1 MSLRKFILVILFSI
15 GGSASAQFGAN
26 STNWPT
32 PIGGYLS
39 SGSNFGYYQ
48 TNGASNSTL
57 NSETWSLIDMNG
69 DQKPDLVVTAAGVGG
84 TGGPVQ
90 FGAGSNPYWKVYL
103 NTGSGIST
111 SVINWTTPIGGYIS
125 SGTNLGYYGIFGP
138 ASSTLNSETWSLTDM
153 NGDHKPDLVVTSAG
167 IGGSG
172 GPAQFG
178 AGTNPYWKIYLNN
191 GSGFSSTVTTW
202 NTPIGGY
209 YSSGNNLG
217 YFQTIV
223 NSASS
228 LNSEIWLLA
237 DINGDQ
243 LPDLVIT
250 SVVGV
255 SGVHT
260 QFDAGLNP
268 YWKIYLNTGNGFS
281 GSATNWSTPI
291 GGYISSGTNL
301 GYYLAYGPASS
312 TLNSETWSLTD
323 MNGDQKPDLL
333 VTSAGVGGSGGPV
346 QFGASTN
353 PYWKVYLNTGSS
365 FSTSVMNWTTPIGGY
380 ISSGTNYGYYQPF
393 GSSSST
399 LNSETWSLTD
409 IDGDQKPD
417 LLITSA
423 GIGGSGSSMQ
433 FGAGTN
439 PYWKVY
445 LNTGFGISTS
455 VFNWTT
461 PVGGYISSGTNYG
474 YYQPFGASNSTLN
487 SETWSLTDMDG
498 DQQPDLLITA
508 EGIGGSGAPMQF
520 GAGTN
525 PYWKVFANLNT
536 TAVPEIENDVLI
548 VSPNPVT
555 TGFTISSKKELYGSL
570 YKIINSSGQ
579 TIKKGSITNKKEMI
593 SLEGQPSGL
602 YILEINEST
611 VTILKN

>member
-1 MSLRKFILVILFSI
+1 
-15 GGSASAQFGAN
+15 
-26 STNWPT
+26 
-32 PIGGYLS
+32 
-39 SGSNFGYYQ
+39 
-48 TNGASNSTL
+48 
-57 NSETWSLIDMNG
+57 
-69 DQKPDLVVTAAGVGG
+69 
-84 TGGPVQ
+84 
-90 FGAGSNPYWKVYL
+90 
-103 NTGSGIST
+103 
-111 SVINWTTPIGGYIS
+111 
-125 SGTNLGYYGIFGP
+125 
-138 ASSTLNSETWSLTDM
+138 
-153 NGDHKPDLVVTSAG
+153 
-167 IGGSG
+167 
-172 GPAQFG
+172 
-178 AGTNPYWKIYLNN
+178 
-191 GSGFSSTVTTW
+191 
-202 NTPIGGY
+202 
-209 YSSGNNLG
+209 
-217 YFQTIV
+217 
-223 NSASS
+223 
-228 LNSEIWLLA
+228 
-237 DINGDQ
+237 
-243 LPDLVIT
+243 
-250 SVVGV
+250 
-255 SGVHT
+255 
-260 QFDAGLNP
+260 
-268 YWKIYLNTGNGFS
+268 
-281 GSATNWSTPI
+281 
-291 GGYISSGTNL
+291 
-301 GYYLAYGPASS
+301 
-312 TLNSETWSLTD
+312 
-323 MNGDQKPDLL
+323 
-333 VTSAGVGGSGGPV
+333 V

-365 FSTSVMNWTTPIGGY
+365 FSASVMNWTTPIGGY

-417 LLITSA
+417 LLVTSA
-423 GIGGSGSSMQ
+423 GVGGSGGPVQ

-439 PYWKVY
+439 PFWKVY

-498 DQQPDLLITA
+498 DQQPDLLITS

-555 TGFTISSKKELYGSL
+555 TGFTISSKKELIGSH